1 MTAGSGLRPRVQ
13 RWVAPRIG
21 TLRQHAPRP
30 LRLPASYFKPAP
42 RSAAAPSIALV
53 TPSYEQG
60 HFLER
65 TIQSVLMQS
74 YPALEYVVQDGG
86 SSDESMAVI
95 RSYQGSLLA
104 WSSEPDG
111 GQADAINRGFART
124 SGEIMGWLNSD
135 DLLLPGALAFVAA
148 YFEQRPDV
156 DVLYGN
162 RVLIDEQD
170 RQIGLWI
177 LPRHDVGVLGVTD
190 YVPQE
195 TLFWRR
201 SVWNAVG
208 AAVDPTFEF
217 ALDWD
222 LLLRFQAAGAR
233 FAHVSRFLG
242 AFRVHQAQ
250 KSLAARDR
258 GAQEMRRLRER
269 ALGRETFHDDSFGLL
284 RSYLF
289 RHRVL
294 HARQCVVNCLPRRRW
309 AVPLGAPRHPGG
321 DQPGS
326 GR

>member
-1 MTAGSGLRPRVQ
+1 MTAGSRLRPRVQ

-21 TLRQHAPRP
+21 ALRQHPPRP
-30 LRLPASYFKPAP
+30 LLLPASYFEPGPSTPAP
-42 RSAAAPSIALV
+42 RIALV

-60 HFLER
+60 RFLER

-86 SSDESMAVI
+86 SSDESVAVI
-95 RSYQGSLLA
+95 RSYQDSLLA

-135 DLLLPGALAFVAA
+135 DLLLPGALAFVAS
-148 YFEQRPDV
+148 YFERRPDV
-156 DVLYGN
+156 DVLYGD
-162 RVLIDEQD
+162 RILIDEQD

-177 LPRHDVGVLGVTD
+177 LPRHDAGVLRITD

-201 SVWNAVG
+201 GAWDAVG
-208 AAVDPTFEF
+208 AAVDPTFDF

-233 FAHVSRFLG
+233 IAHVSRFLG

-250 KSLAARDR
+250 KSLAAEDL
-258 GAQEMRRLRER
+258 GAEEIRRLRER
-269 ALGRETFHDDSFGLL
+269 TLGGEAFHDDLFRSLRPYLL
-284 RSYLF
+284 

-294 HARQCVVNCLPRRRW
+294 HARECFVNILPRRRR
-309 AVPLGAPRHPGG
+309 AVTLGRPAHPQANRPR
-321 DQPGS
+321 S
-326 GR
+326 NR

>member
-1 MTAGSGLRPRVQ
+1 M
-13 RWVAPRIG
+13 
-21 TLRQHAPRP
+21 
-30 LRLPASYFKPAP
+30 SYFKPCP
-42 RSAAAPSIALV
+42 STPTPSIALV

-60 HFLER
+60 RFLER

-86 SSDESMAVI
+86 SSDESLAVI
-95 RSYQGSLLA
+95 RSCQDSLFA
-104 WSSEPDG
+104 WSSEPDV

-124 SGEIMGWLNSD
+124 SGKIMGWLNSD

-148 YFEQRPDV
+148 YFERRPDV

-162 RVLIDEQD
+162 RILIDEHD

-177 LPRHDVGVLGVTD
+177 LPRHDDDVLRVTD

-201 SVWNAVG
+201 SAWDAAG

-222 LLLRFQAAGAR
+222 LLLRLQAAGAR
-233 FAHVSRFLG
+233 IEHVSRFLG
-242 AFRVHQAQ
+242 AFRVHEAQ
-250 KSLAARDR
+250 KSLAAKGV
-258 GAQEMRRLRER
+258 GAQEIQRLRQR
-269 ALGRETFHDDSFGLL
+269 TLGDEPFHEDSFRLL

-294 HARQCVVNCLPRRRW
+294 HARECFVNRLPRRRR
-309 AVPLGAPRHPGG
+309 ALTLGS
-321 DQPGS
+321 PGS
-326 GR
+326 VRGTRPGSNR

>member
-1 MTAGSGLRPRVQ
+1 
-13 RWVAPRIG
+13 VAPRIG

-42 RSAAAPSIALV
+42 PSAPTPTIALV

-60 HFLER
+60 RFLER
-65 TIQSVLMQS
+65 TIQSVLIQA

-86 SSDESMAVI
+86 SSDESVAVI
-95 RSYQGSLLA
+95 RSYQSSLHA

-148 YFEQRPDV
+148 YFERRPDV

-162 RVLIDEQD
+162 RVLIDEED
-170 RQIGLWI
+170 RQIGVWI
-177 LPRHDVGVLGVTD
+177 LPRHDVGVLDVTD

-201 SVWNAVG
+201 SAWDAAG

-222 LLLRFQAAGAR
+222 LLLRFQATGATI
-233 FAHVSRFLG
+233 AHVSRFLG

-250 KSLAARDR
+250 KSLAAKDL
-258 GAQEMRRLRER
+258 GEQEVRRLRER
-269 ALGRETFHDDSFGLL
+269 TLGDGTFDVDSFRLL
-284 RSYLF
+284 RSYLL

-294 HARQCVVNCLPRRRW
+294 HARECFLNRLPRRRR
-309 AVPLGAPRHPGG
+309 AVRLGRAADSPGNWTE
-321 DQPGS
+321 S
-326 GR
+326 SR

>member
-1 MTAGSGLRPRVQ
+1 VS
-13 RWVAPRIG
+13 PRIG

-42 RSAAAPSIALV
+42 PSTRAPTIALV

-60 HFLER
+60 RYLER

-86 SSDESMAVI
+86 SSDESVAVL
-95 RSYQGSLLA
+95 RSYQDSALA
-104 WSSEPDG
+104 WSSEPDS

-135 DLLLPGALAFVAA
+135 DLLLPGALRFVAE
-148 YFEQRPDV
+148 YFKQRPEV
-156 DVLYGN
+156 DVLYGD
-162 RVLIDEQD
+162 RILIDEQD

-177 LPRHDVGVLGVTD
+177 LPRHDASVLRVAD

-201 SVWNAVG
+201 TAWDAVG
-208 AAVDPTFEF
+208 AALDPTFEF

-233 FAHVSRFLG
+233 IAHVPRFLG
-242 AFRVHQAQ
+242 AFRVHEAQ
-250 KSLAARDR
+250 KSLAAQDL
-258 GAQEMRRLRER
+258 GGDEMRRLRER
-269 ALGRETFHDDSFGLL
+269 ALGGEAFDDDSFRLL

-294 HARQCVVNCLPRRRW
+294 HARRSFVNRLTHRRHVVTLHSS
-309 AVPLGAPRHPGG
+309 GHPVAN
-321 DQPGS
+321 
-326 GR
+326 R